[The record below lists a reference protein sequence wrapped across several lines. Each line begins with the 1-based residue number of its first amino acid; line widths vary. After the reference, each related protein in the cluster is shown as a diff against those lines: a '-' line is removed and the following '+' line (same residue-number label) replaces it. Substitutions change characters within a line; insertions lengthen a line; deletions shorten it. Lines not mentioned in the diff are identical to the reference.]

1 MRRVRRVSP
10 LPNLVPL
17 INPDYASSASAQMIQ
32 HRLNDFEAHAEAL
45 QPCREGPAQ
54 VMQPPVAKIGC
65 GVYRFLLVFDLR
77 G

>member
-10 LPNLVPL
+10 LRN
-17 INPDYASSASAQMIQ
+17 Q
-32 HRLNDFEAHAEAL
+32 HRVGDFEAYAEAL

-54 VMQPPVAKIGC
+54 VMQPPAAPGTP
-65 GVYRFLLVFDLR
+65 GPPPP